1 MHIIKNGHEGIVR
14 GGGIL
19 VGFTSD
25 IMMVN
30 LVFKKN
36 AVISKKISSVYD
48 LLRSVE
54 KP

>member
-1 MHIIKNGHEGIVR
+1 MHIVKNGHEGIVR

-30 LVFKKN
+30 LEFKKN
-36 AVISKKISSVYD
+36 AVISKKF
-48 LLRSVE
+48 RQFMTF
-54 KP
+54 